1 MRGELPELLMA
12 KDPDEYWTGFIRGAG
27 RGLDGEGGYTVWG
40 KLVPAERSRAEGAL
54 PIGLAHHVRL
64 MRDIATGGIVRWADV
79 AISDSEAVGARQDM
93 ERRFAART
101 FALAA

>member
-1 MRGELPELLMA
+1 
-12 KDPDEYWTGFIRGAG
+12 
-27 RGLDGEGGYTVWG
+27 
-40 KLVPAERSRAEGAL
+40 
-54 PIGLAHHVRL
+54 
-64 MRDIATGGIVRWADV
+64 MRDIAAREIVRWADV